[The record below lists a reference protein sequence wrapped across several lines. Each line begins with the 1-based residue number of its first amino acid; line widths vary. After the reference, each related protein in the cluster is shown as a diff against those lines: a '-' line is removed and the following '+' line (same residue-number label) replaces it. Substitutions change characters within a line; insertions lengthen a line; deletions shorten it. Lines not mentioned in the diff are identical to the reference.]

1 MATAIAFAG
10 KAVATPAISFLLGK
24 AFSYLDKYHK
34 SEGMEELKNRLE
46 LAMPKI
52 QAVFHVVNPDHLG
65 EQGSALDK
73 WLWQFRGAVEDAE
86 NVVDELEYYELEAK
100 AEERKVSDWGS
111 PLAKMKHKV
120 VRSVKNVSV
129 VDKTLKNFAHRDTLK
144 RLRKAVEGLDR
155 SAAGVANFLAIIDR
169 LKGSASNSQ
178 QLVNNDHETSS
189 ELSASKFFGRGKEK
203 EKIIRWIT
211 NTWVDSAQTVTNTNS
226 ISIISVLGHGGM
238 GKTTLAQSIC
248 KEDAVQN
255 HFEVI
260 WVTVSTNFDAT
271 SVTRKILESVTGEKP
286 SSHHLEPLQKHLKD
300 KLKSMKF
307 LLVLDDVWEDKK
319 EGEWA
324 KLFGPLRNV
333 NTGSKILLTTRMR
346 SVADM
351 AASVMGVEGGQCL
364 TLQELEKD
372 ENKELFNHHVSSA
385 LDPQECE
392 RFKSIG
398 EKIARKLGGCPL
410 VTKVT
415 AGHLRGNMTIEYWNR
430 FLHEGLEHFNGTEEG
445 IMRVLRLS
453 YYSLP
458 IELQICFRYCCIFPQ
473 DYEFRKKELIQM
485 WMGSGLISQHASGS
499 RTFDDIGEQILVQLT
514 KKSFFDLRFR
524 ENTFSGPKQEYF
536 VMHDLMHDL
545 AKDVS
550 AGECARIT
558 HPAMFEGD
566 NHMVRHMCIANI
578 HSFSVEELRKISNF
592 KHLRTII
599 IGDSDHETKMD
610 VVYAL
615 ERVVENLKCLRLFR
629 SRLLNLRLT
638 DKCGKLK
645 HLRYL
650 KLHQISPEGISG
662 VVRLY
667 QLMLFYC
674 EYVACK
680 RYHNNVRKNE
690 TKHVLEVEERIH
702 GLEVRYLGNL
712 DRLRYVSYGSY
723 VNFCG
728 QAGLGE
734 FSVAR
739 LTHLQ
744 ELNHYRIDESIG
756 NKLSAIENLRTLNRL
771 QLSGLENVKNPK
783 EAKDVKLD
791 EIISLNSLSLS
802 WSLSA
807 KPNNT
812 DELVLEHL
820 EPHRNVSELYISG
833 YTGVKLP
840 FWIEDL
846 SIKNLVS
853 LKLYSC
859 LNWERLPV
867 LGKLVWLR
875 HIRLIKLLKLQHI
888 GYLSSKTPTE
898 FFLPPRLETLEVR
911 GCPVLSELPVLPPSL
926 VLLSITA
933 VGLTKLPMIDS
944 GGSET
949 KPSQLIKIIV
959 NNCDSLTS
967 LEGSLLEQKMYM
979 GALQQLSIQECPN
992 LVFGSIAF
1000 EGMTRVTSLA
1010 SKGCPKFRT
1019 MRTVKGDLTYLYQLC
1034 LVGCPGLVS
1043 LPSADV
1049 FMSFKSVRRMWIVEC
1064 KNLSSLG
1071 GLGSLRSLD
1080 TLSIKRCSKLVDV
1093 GSSLTP
1099 YASSGGKEDHLVH
1112 IYQLKVDLPSLLL
1125 VEPLKRLQHTKE
1137 LKIGD
1142 GSQMESLPEQWLIQN
1157 CQCLRWLRIF
1167 LAKSLK
1173 SLPLSMR
1180 ELSSLEE
1187 LFITECHSE
1196 LLNDLRENSNSESNK
1211 VSHIRHVEIGGAWF
1225 SIMGKEC
1232 NEESYRSL
1240 RYDVLTSRVNDQMR
1254 TWNYLL
1260 LGGKQPNDDEEV
1272 EPSQA
1277 WWRKYQYCLKN
1288 AS

>member
-351 AASVMGVEGGQCL
+351 AASVMGVQGGQCL

-372 ENKELFNHHVSSA
+372 ENKELFNHHVSSG

-415 AGHLRGNMTIEYWNR
+415 AGHLRGNMMIEYWNR

-458 IELQICFRYCCIFPQ
+458 TELQICFRYCCIFRQ
-473 DYEFRKKELIQM
+473 DYEFKKKELIQM
-485 WMGSGLISQHASGS
+485 WMGSELISQHGSGS
-499 RTFDDIGEQILVQLT
+499 QAFEDIGEQILVQLC
-514 KKSFFDLRFR
+514 KKSFFDMKSRVNSY
-524 ENTFSGPKQEYF
+524 EGTKEEYY

-545 AKDVS
+545 ARNVS
-550 AGECARIT
+550 LGECARIT
-558 HPAMFEGD
+558 NPSMFDDD
-566 NHMVRHMCIANI
+566 NRTVRHMCIVNI
-578 HSFSVEELRKISNF
+578 HNFSVEEVRKISNSMY
-592 KHLRTII
+592 LRTII
-599 IGDSDHETKMD
+599 IDDTEHVVEKD
-610 VVYAL
+610 VVCAL
-615 ERVVENLKCLRLFR
+615 LRVVESLKFLRLFC
-629 SRLLNLRLT
+629 SRLT
-638 DKCGKLK
+638 DPYHNLSLTEKCGKLK
-645 HLRYL
+645 HLRYVR
-650 KLHQISPEGISG
+650 LHQISPAGICG

-667 QLMLFYC
+667 HLMLFYC
-674 EYVACK
+674 DGVWQS
-680 RYHNNVRKNE
+680 E
-690 TKHVLEVEERIH
+690 TIQA
-702 GLEVRYLGNL
+702 RYLGNL
-712 DRLRYVSYGSY
+712 DRLRYVREH
-723 VNFCG
+723 
-728 QAGLGE
+728 GLGE
-734 FSVAR
+734 FCVAR

-744 ELNHYRIDESIG
+744 ELNYYQVEESIG
-756 NKLSAIENLRTLNRL
+756 NRLSAVKSLRTLRTL
-771 QLSGLENVKNPK
+771 HISGLEKVKNPE
-783 EAKDVKLD
+783 EAKDVKLN
-791 EIISLNSLSLS
+791 EIISLKSLSLS
-802 WSLSA
+802 WSSSE

-812 DELVLEHL
+812 DELVLHHL
-820 EPHRNVSELYISG
+820 EPHRNIRELEILG
-833 YTGVKLP
+833 CTAVKLP

-846 SIKNLVS
+846 CVKNLVS
-853 LKLYSC
+853 LKLQRC
-859 LNWERLPV
+859 LSWDRLPS
-867 LGKLVWLR
+867 LRELVWLR
-875 HIRLIKLLKLQHI
+875 HIMLVRLSKLQQI
-888 GYLSSKTPTE
+888 GHLSSNTSME
-898 FFLPPRLETLEVR
+898 FFLPPRLETLYVCD
-911 GCPVLSELPVLPPSL
+911 CPILSELPVLPPSL
-926 VLLSITA
+926 VLLRISN
-933 VGLTKLPMIDS
+933 VGLTKLPMIDKKFSESS
-944 GGSET
+944 GT
-949 KPSQLIKIIV
+949 KPSQLINIDV
-959 NNCDSLTS
+959 QHCSSLTS

-979 GALQQLSIQECPN
+979 GALQHLIVVNCCS
-992 LVFGSIAF
+992 LKSGSIAF
-1000 EGMTRVTSLA
+1000 EGMNKLTTLEIRD
-1010 SKGCPKFRT
+1010 CQKFST
-1019 MRTVKGDLTYLYQLC
+1019 M
-1034 LVGCPGLVS
+1034 
-1043 LPSADV
+1043 
-1049 FMSFKSVRRMWIVEC
+1049 
-1064 KNLSSLG
+1064 
-1071 GLGSLRSLD
+1071 
-1080 TLSIKRCSKLVDV
+1080 
-1093 GSSLTP
+1093 
-1099 YASSGGKEDHLVH
+1099 
-1112 IYQLKVDLPSLLL
+1112 
-1125 VEPLKRLQHTKE
+1125 
-1137 LKIGD
+1137 
-1142 GSQMESLPEQWLIQN
+1142 
-1157 CQCLRWLRIF
+1157 
-1167 LAKSLK
+1167 
-1173 SLPLSMR
+1173 
-1180 ELSSLEE
+1180 
-1187 LFITECHSE
+1187 
-1196 LLNDLRENSNSESNK
+1196 
-1211 VSHIRHVEIGGAWF
+1211 
-1225 SIMGKEC
+1225 
-1232 NEESYRSL
+1232 
-1240 RYDVLTSRVNDQMR
+1240 
-1254 TWNYLL
+1254 
-1260 LGGKQPNDDEEV
+1260 
-1272 EPSQA
+1272 
-1277 WWRKYQYCLKN
+1277 
-1288 AS
+1288 